1 MANKNEPNL
10 AADAY
15 ARPLLE
21 LANEQGKTNEIAE
34 ELSQLAEIVRQNK
47 TFSLYLADPGVG
59 SEERRSTL
67 GRVFGGRV
75 LPLLSNFIGVLNKRS
90 KLGLIPAIA
99 DSFHRQLEVQRGNI
113 EVDVTTAQTLSAEEL
128 ETVRLKVGIAL
139 GKNAIVHQHVDE
151 SILGGL
157 VVRVEDKLIDASVRY
172 QLQAMKEQLLAAA
185 PR

>member
-1 MANKNEPNL
+1 MPKNEPNL
-10 AADAY
+10 VADAY

-34 ELSQLAEIVRQNK
+34 ELSQLAEIIRQNK
-47 TFSLYLADPGVG
+47 TFSQFLADPAVG
-59 SEERRSTL
+59 HDERKATL
-67 GRVFGGRV
+67 VRVFGGRV
-75 LPLLSNFIGVLNKRS
+75 SPLLSNFIGVLNKRS
-90 KLGLIPAIA
+90 KLGLITAIA
-99 DSFHRQLEVQRGNI
+99 DSFYRQLEEQRGNI
-113 EVDVTTAQTLSAEEL
+113 EVDVTTAQALSADEL
-128 ETVRLKVGIAL
+128 ENVRQKVGSAL